1 MVTVRKQNVNKTV
14 TTQKTTS
21 VFPVAREVFPLR
33 FHLTFR
39 SVTQMSISLRKHAAM
54 FLAATFT
61 VGSMATFGA
70 AALDQPTAVLSST
83 LNHSVGTV
91 LTSAE
96 ISNAQQAMAKAKA
109 SALKAQQDAAKKA
122 QEEAATKA
130 DAAIKAAEEAAKK
143 EAEIK
148 AAATQTAYN
157 QLVASAATA
166 RPVAYSTTYLASDAI
181 KANATALGNYKLTFY
196 DPCVECNGNNLALT
210 ATGTTLTEGRTI
222 AVDPSVI
229 PLGSR
234 VFIEGYGVFI
244 AEDTG
249 GAIKGNKIDIA
260 VSTHERAN
268 ELGVQYA
275 NVYLLK

>member
-1 MVTVRKQNVNKTV
+1 
-14 TTQKTTS
+14 
-21 VFPVAREVFPLR
+21 
-33 FHLTFR
+33 
-39 SVTQMSISLRKHAAM
+39 
-54 FLAATFT
+54 
-61 VGSMATFGA
+61 
-70 AALDQPTAVLSST
+70 
-83 LNHSVGTV
+83 
-91 LTSAE
+91 
-96 ISNAQQAMAKAKA
+96 
-109 SALKAQQDAAKKA
+109 
-122 QEEAATKA
+122 
-130 DAAIKAAEEAAKK
+130 AKK

>member
-1 MVTVRKQNVNKTV
+1 MK
-14 TTQKTTS
+14 
-21 VFPVAREVFPLR
+21 
-33 FHLTFR
+33 
-39 SVTQMSISLRKHAAM
+39 IS
-54 FLAATFT
+54 
-61 VGSMATFGA
+61 
-70 AALDQPTAVLSST
+70 P
-83 LNHSVGTV
+83 
-91 LTSAE
+91 
-96 ISNAQQAMAKAKA
+96 
-109 SALKAQQDAAKKA
+109 
-122 QEEAATKA
+122 
-130 DAAIKAAEEAAKK
+130 
-143 EAEIK
+143 
-148 AAATQTAYN
+148 
-157 QLVASAATA
+157 
-166 RPVAYSTTYLASDAI
+166 P
-181 KANATALGNYKLTFY
+181 TFY

>member
-1 MVTVRKQNVNKTV
+1 MI

-96 ISNAQQAMAKAKA
+96 IS
-109 SALKAQQDAAKKA
+109 
-122 QEEAATKA
+122 
-130 DAAIKAAEEAAKK
+130 KK

>member
-1 MVTVRKQNVNKTV
+1 
-14 TTQKTTS
+14 
-21 VFPVAREVFPLR
+21 
-33 FHLTFR
+33 
-39 SVTQMSISLRKHAAM
+39 MSISLRKHAAM

-109 SALKAQQDAAKKA
+109 EAAK
-122 QEEAATKA
+122 
-130 DAAIKAAEEAAKK
+130 KAAEEAAKK

-148 AAATQTAYN
+148 AAATKTAYN

>member
-1 MVTVRKQNVNKTV
+1 
-14 TTQKTTS
+14 
-21 VFPVAREVFPLR
+21 
-33 FHLTFR
+33 
-39 SVTQMSISLRKHAAM
+39 MSISLRKHAAM

-96 ISNAQQAMAKAKA
+96 ISNAQQAMAKAKT

-122 QEEAATKA
+122 QEEAAKKA
-130 DAAIKAAEEAAKK
+130 KAEAAKK
-143 EAEIK
+143 AAQEEAKKQAEIK
-148 AAATQTAYN
+148 AAAAASASQTTAYN
-157 QLVASAATA
+157 QLVASAAVA

-196 DPCVECNGNNLALT
+196 DPCVSCNGNDQALT

-222 AVDPSVI
+222 AVDPSII

-260 VSTHERAN
+260 VTTHERAN

-275 NVYLLK
+275 NVYLLR

>member
-1 MVTVRKQNVNKTV
+1 
-14 TTQKTTS
+14 
-21 VFPVAREVFPLR
+21 
-33 FHLTFR
+33 
-39 SVTQMSISLRKHAAM
+39 MSISLRKHAAM

-70 AALDQPTAVLSST
+70 AALEQPTAVLSST

-122 QEEAATKA
+122 QEEAA
-130 DAAIKAAEEAAKK
+130 KK

-148 AAATQTAYN
+148 AAATKTAYN
-157 QLVASAATA
+157 QLVASASAA

>member
-1 MVTVRKQNVNKTV
+1 
-14 TTQKTTS
+14 
-21 VFPVAREVFPLR
+21 
-33 FHLTFR
+33 
-39 SVTQMSISLRKHAAM
+39 MSISLRKHAAM

-122 QEEAATKA
+122 QEEAAK
-130 DAAIKAAEEAAKK
+130 KAAEEAAKK

-148 AAATQTAYN
+148 AAATQAAYN

>member
-1 MVTVRKQNVNKTV
+1 
-14 TTQKTTS
+14 
-21 VFPVAREVFPLR
+21 
-33 FHLTFR
+33 
-39 SVTQMSISLRKHAAM
+39 MSISLRKHAAM

-122 QEEAATKA
+122 QE
-130 DAAIKAAEEAAKK
+130 

-222 AVDPSVI
+222 AVDPSII

>member
-1 MVTVRKQNVNKTV
+1 
-14 TTQKTTS
+14 
-21 VFPVAREVFPLR
+21 
-33 FHLTFR
+33 
-39 SVTQMSISLRKHAAM
+39 MSISLRKHAAM

-70 AALDQPTAVLSST
+70 AALEQPTAVLSST

-96 ISNAQQAMAKAKA
+96 ISNAQQAMVKAKA

-122 QEEAATKA
+122 QEEAAKKA
-130 DAAIKAAEEAAKK
+130 KAEAAKKAAEEAAKK

-148 AAATQTAYN
+148 AAATQAAYN

-196 DPCVECNGNNLALT
+196 DLALT

>member
-1 MVTVRKQNVNKTV
+1 
-14 TTQKTTS
+14 
-21 VFPVAREVFPLR
+21 
-33 FHLTFR
+33 
-39 SVTQMSISLRKHAAM
+39 MSISLRKHAAM

-122 QEEAATKA
+122 QEEAAKKA
-130 DAAIKAAEEAAKK
+130 
-143 EAEIK
+143 AEIK
-148 AAATQTAYN
+148 AAATKTAYN

>member
-1 MVTVRKQNVNKTV
+1 
-14 TTQKTTS
+14 
-21 VFPVAREVFPLR
+21 
-33 FHLTFR
+33 
-39 SVTQMSISLRKHAAM
+39 MSISLRKHAAM

-122 QEEAATKA
+122 Q
-130 DAAIKAAEEAAKK
+130 EEAAKK

>member
-1 MVTVRKQNVNKTV
+1 
-14 TTQKTTS
+14 
-21 VFPVAREVFPLR
+21 
-33 FHLTFR
+33 
-39 SVTQMSISLRKHAAM
+39 MSISLRKHAAM
-54 FLAATFT
+54 LLAATFT
-61 VGSMATFGA
+61 VGSIATMGA
-70 AALDQPTAVLSST
+70 AALDQPVAVLSSN

-96 ISNAQQAMAKAKA
+96 ISTAEQALARARSA
-109 SALKAQQDAAKKA
+109 SAAAAAAKAQQEAAAKA
-122 QEEAATKA
+122 QQEKEAAA
-130 DAAIKAAEEAAKK
+130 KAAEEAAKQ
-143 EAEIK
+143 EAARK
-148 AAATQTAYN
+148 AAEYE
-157 QLVASAATA
+157 QLLDAASVT
-166 RPVAYSTTYLASDAI
+166 RTVAYSTAYLASDAI

-196 DPCVECNGNNLALT
+196 DDCVACNGNNLAMT
-210 ATGTTLTEGRTI
+210 ASGTSLTEGRTI

-234 VFIEGYGVFI
+234 IFIEGYGVFV

>member
-1 MVTVRKQNVNKTV
+1 
-14 TTQKTTS
+14 
-21 VFPVAREVFPLR
+21 
-33 FHLTFR
+33 
-39 SVTQMSISLRKHAAM
+39 MSISLRKHAAM

-122 QEEAATKA
+122 QEEAAK
-130 DAAIKAAEEAAKK
+130 KAAEEAAKK

>member
-1 MVTVRKQNVNKTV
+1 
-14 TTQKTTS
+14 
-21 VFPVAREVFPLR
+21 
-33 FHLTFR
+33 
-39 SVTQMSISLRKHAAM
+39 MSISLRKHAAM

-122 QEEAATKA
+122 QEEAAK
-130 DAAIKAAEEAAKK
+130 KLRLPKRPLKKAAKK

-181 KANATALGNYKLTFY
+181 KQCTALGNYKLTFY

>member
-1 MVTVRKQNVNKTV
+1 
-14 TTQKTTS
+14 
-21 VFPVAREVFPLR
+21 
-33 FHLTFR
+33 
-39 SVTQMSISLRKHAAM
+39 MSISLRKHAAM

-70 AALDQPTAVLSST
+70 AALEQPTAVLSST

-122 QEEAATKA
+122 QEEAA
-130 DAAIKAAEEAAKK
+130 KK

-148 AAATQTAYN
+148 AAATKTAYN

>member
-1 MVTVRKQNVNKTV
+1 
-14 TTQKTTS
+14 
-21 VFPVAREVFPLR
+21 
-33 FHLTFR
+33 
-39 SVTQMSISLRKHAAM
+39 MSISLRKHAAM

-70 AALDQPTAVLSST
+70 AALEQPTAVLSST

-122 QEEAATKA
+122 QEEAAK
-130 DAAIKAAEEAAKK
+130 KAAEEAAKK

-196 DPCVECNGNNLALT
+196 DPCVACNGNNQALT

-222 AVDPSVI
+222 AVDPSII